1 MINFTMVGT
10 LGKDAEYREI
20 GQGRY
25 VVNFNMAHTDKW
37 KDAQGVE
44 QSRTTWVRCAYWV
57 NGPKIAEYLKK
68 GGRVA
73 VYAEEVKA
81 HAYTDNQG
89 EPQAQLEVTVRKLEL
104 LGGSQKSEGQP
115 SQPST
120 TSTPSPSY
128 GSTTFQT
135 NYPGATEEDDLPF

>member
-1 MINFTMVGT
+1 MVGT

-57 NGPKIAEYLKK
+57 NSPKIAEYLKK

-81 HAYTDNQG
+81 HAYLDQNQDAA
-89 EPQAQLEVTVRKLEL
+89 AQLEVTVRKLEL

-120 TSTPSPSY
+120 NSTPSPSY
-128 GSTTFQT
+128 GSTTGQS
-135 NYPGATEEDDLPF
+135 NYSAAAEDDDLPF